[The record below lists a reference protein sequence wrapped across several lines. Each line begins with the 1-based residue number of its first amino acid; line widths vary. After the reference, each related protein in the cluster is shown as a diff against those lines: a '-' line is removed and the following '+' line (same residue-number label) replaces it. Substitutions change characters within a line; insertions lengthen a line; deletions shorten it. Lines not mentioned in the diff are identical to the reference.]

1 MRSGFSRHRSINFHS
16 SVNLPA
22 PSPHLYGTPQSL
34 DDYFQSNDSHSFLVL
49 SPLELVKRAIEFVL
63 FALVKKAFRHAVSA
77 SGGVF
82 SASVFIIVSL
92 LILLWQPLQNPKGNL
107 GWRDLDRGRA

>member
-1 MRSGFSRHRSINFHS
+1 MRSGFSRHRSINFHP

-22 PSPHLYGTPQSL
+22 PSPHLYVTPQSL
-34 DDYFQSNDSHSFLVL
+34 DDYFQSTDSHSFLVL

-63 FALVKKAFRHAVSA
+63 FALVKKASHHAVSA
-77 SGGVF
+77 SDGVF

-92 LILLWQPLQNPKGNL
+92 LVLLWQPLQNPKGNL
-107 GWRDLDRGRA
+107 DWRDLDRGRA